1 MARITEKIVEP
12 SRIEAD
18 SVFKIKIKVDDV
30 LANKRKLVT
39 ENLRKI
45 LTEDGKNIRTE
56 WGD

>member
-12 SRIEAD
+12 SRIEVG

-30 LANKRKLVT
+30 LANKRNFVT

-45 LTEDGKNIRTE
+45 ITEDGNSIRTE